1 MGRWSS
7 HISRDS
13 LVFIKEGFSGLRPA
27 ADGLLIDESHFLDM
41 MRTRMQLTNFYRSAV
56 GKKAVMAVTG
66 LILFGWI
73 FAHMVGNLKMYMGA
87 EHLNE
92 YAVFL
97 RNMFSPA
104 VPPYVMLWLSRIV
117 LLIAVIFHIHAAY
130 ALTMMNR
137 EARPIGYR
145 ERQFVKGTYAART
158 MRWGGVIILLFVI
171 YHLLHLT
178 TGDLHPNYIEG
189 DVYHNVVTGLAVWWT
204 AAVYII
210 ANIAL
215 GLHLYHGVWSMFAS
229 VGLTNRGFE
238 SFRRIFATAFA
249 VIITAGNLSF
259 PLAVLL
265 GIVR

>member
-1 MGRWSS
+1 M
-7 HISRDS
+7 
-13 LVFIKEGFSGLRPA
+13 
-27 ADGLLIDESHFLDM
+27 LLTD
-41 MRTRMQLTNFYRSAV
+41 FYRSAI

-66 LILFGWI
+66 LILFAWV
-73 FAHMVGNLKMYMGA
+73 FAHMVGNLKLYLGA

-97 RNMFSPA
+97 REMGAPA
-104 VPPYVMLWLSRIV
+104 VPPYTLLWISRIV
-117 LLIAVIFHIHAAY
+117 LLVCVIFHIHAAY

-137 EARPIGYR
+137 ASRPVDYR
-145 ERQFVKGTYAART
+145 DRQYVKGTYAART

-178 TGDLHPNYIEG
+178 TGDVHPDFREG

-204 AAVYII
+204 AAFYIL

-215 GLHLYHGVWSMFAS
+215 GLHLYHGVWAMFAS
-229 VGLTNRGFE
+229 LGVSNRKFD
-238 SFRRIFATAFA
+238 SFRRIFATVFA

-265 GIVR
+265 GFVR